1 MTHDRRT
8 NSARHFGLT
17 WGVVSTSLD
26 FRVEHA
32 VLALGEFRLAGEAF
46 NFHGFAAGLLWWRR
60 QMLCAAI
67 DFGI

>member
-1 MTHDRRT
+1 
-8 NSARHFGLT
+8 
-17 WGVVSTSLD
+17 VSTSLD

-32 VLALGEFRLAGEAF
+32 VLALGEIRLAGEAF

-67 DFGI
+67 GFGI